1 MRDGKL
7 AKKDALTLRGKL
19 AFCDSFIFGRIGKLA
34 LQDITKHAYANPFV
48 TSLSE
53 RLVDS
58 LELLRRRLLSG
69 SPRVLTC
76 KMLETFFI
84 FTDASFSMKDGGG
97 FGAFLATQDGNIIS
111 WFGLH
116 VGTERFTAWFEQGC
130 KNLIGEF
137 ETLAVAIALKL
148 WAKLVTSSQ
157 VMIYIDNE
165 GAKFALIRGY
175 SDSFAISLI
184 CQMVAQQ
191 LDDFYVL
198 PWYSRV
204 PSASN
209 LSDYPSR
216 KIRHQLLP
224 DSNRIPEG
232 EVALVFNESLEY
244 VESHTSMGGDRGLT
258 RPE

>member
-1 MRDGKL
+1 
-7 AKKDALTLRGKL
+7 
-19 AFCDSFIFGRIGKLA
+19 
-34 LQDITKHAYANPFV
+34 
-48 TSLSE
+48 
-53 RLVDS
+53 
-58 LELLRRRLLSG
+58 
-69 SPRVLTC
+69 
-76 KMLETFFI
+76 MLETFFI

-116 VGTERFTAWFEQGC
+116 VGTERFTAWFEQGR

-216 KIRHQLLP
+216 KIRPQLLP